1 MLGSNG
7 EDYLKTIY
15 ALGMDGGA
23 VTPSMLA
30 ERFSVSPAAVTK
42 MVKRLRSLKLVNYS
56 RPNGLSLTQEGRKI
70 ALEILRHHRLIE
82 LYLLKAL
89 GYRWDQV
96 HEEAER
102 LEHVI
107 SEVFEE
113 KIDEYLGHPTHDP
126 HGDPIPGKDGSLP
139 DQSILPI
146 KAMQPGDASQVQ
158 RVADFDANML
168 QYMDEVGLVPGAKIQ
183 MLREE
188 PYGGSIHLK
197 INGAE
202 CAIGRELASNVF
214 VLSKKKKGS
223 HQS

>member
-15 ALGMDGGA
+15 SMGRDGDT

-30 ERFSVSPAAVTK
+30 ENFSVSPAAVTK

-56 RPNGLSLTQEGRKI
+56 RATGLALTKSGEKI

-82 LYLLKAL
+82 LYLQKAL
-89 GYRWDQV
+89 GYSWDQV
-96 HEEAER
+96 HDEAER

-113 KIDEYLGHPTHDP
+113 KIDEFLGHPTHDP
-126 HGDPIPGKDGSLP
+126 HGDPIPSKDGALP

-146 KAMQPGDASQVQ
+146 MAMQPGEASQVQ
-158 RVADFDANML
+158 RVDDSDASML
-168 QYMDEVGLVPGAKIQ
+168 QYMDVVGLVPGAKVQ
-183 MLREE
+183 MMKEE

-202 CAIGRELASNVF
+202 CAIGRDLASNVF
-214 VLSKKKKGS
+214 VQSKKK
-223 HQS
+223 